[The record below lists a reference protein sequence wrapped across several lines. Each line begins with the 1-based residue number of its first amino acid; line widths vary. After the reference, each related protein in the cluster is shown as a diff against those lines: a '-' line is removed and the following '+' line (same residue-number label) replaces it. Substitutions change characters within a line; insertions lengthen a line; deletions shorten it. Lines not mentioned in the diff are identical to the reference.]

1 MDEHVHDCIVV
12 GAGPAG
18 SAAAL
23 EMARAGPDVVMLER
37 GDRPGQK
44 NVMSGVLYT
53 QKLAE
58 LVPDYRQRAPL
69 QRCITG
75 GYANHILGDDW
86 ILELPRLR
94 DYSLLEQPTAL
105 FTVFRSEFDSWFAQ
119 EAESAG
125 VELFNATLVEDLLW
139 EDDRVAGVHTRR
151 GDLRA
156 RVVIGADGVNSV
168 VSEKA
173 GLMPRFQTDELVLI
187 ARQVLDLPAEVIE
200 ERLNVRPGEGAL
212 SMYYGRVR
220 GPTGETGV
228 YAGEIYSNHDSFS
241 MGMDVRLDELVRV
254 GLPVYEALEQWE
266 RHPHIARLIE
276 GATLREY
283 QAHLIPFGGPP
294 WNACTATACCWPATP
309 GSSTPLLASARGRP
323 WPAGLPPPGPCG
335 TPWRTRTMPP
345 RPSQAT
351 SVSWPRKGWWRS
363 WPRRGG
369 IGCRS
374 TICSTKW
381 RPRRKRPT
389 GSRAGTWKTRMT
401 RRRSTSSLSGSTFT
415 RVSLVQPPPRRL
427 DRCWTKPR
435 RWRCV
440 IGGACKKHKNTM
452 RDGNHGLDA

>member
-1 MDEHVHDCIVV
+1 MEEHVHDCIVV

-23 EMARAGPDVVMLER
+23 EMARAGLDVVMLER
-37 GDRPGQK
+37 GDRPGEK

-294 WNACTATACCWPATP
+294 ALGCLYGDGVLLTGDAGKFNTALGVGSWPAMASGAAAARTVRHALENEDYASSTLSSYLGFLAEEGLVEVLAQARRDWMQEHDLLHEMAAQAETTYRVASRYLENEDDPASLHEQPLWVDFYQSLARPATP
-309 GSSTPLLASARGRP
+309 AQARPLLDKAAALEMRD
-323 WPAGLPPPGPCG
+323 W
-335 TPWRTRTMPP
+335 
-345 RPSQAT
+345 
-351 SVSWPRKGWWRS
+351 
-363 WPRRGG
+363 
-369 IGCRS
+369 
-374 TICSTKW
+374 
-381 RPRRKRPT
+381 
-389 GSRAGTWKTRMT
+389 
-401 RRRSTSSLSGSTFT
+401 
-415 RVSLVQPPPRRL
+415 RRL
-427 DRCWTKPR
+427 QEAQEHYEGW
-435 RWRCV
+435 
-440 IGGACKKHKNTM
+440 
-452 RDGNHGLDA
+452 